1 MKTAS
6 TTPNNPGPPNA
17 PVTGPRADPSC
28 GVPHAP
34 PPSPPSGNPT
44 APTGPAAPSAISK
57 PPIFR
62 SILFVDD
69 DDLVLAGLRRMLRP
83 FRTDWQMAFA
93 ASGREALEILAH
105 QPCDVL
111 VTDMQMQ
118 GMDGADL
125 LHEVRRRHP
134 NVVRF
139 VLSGQVNPEPLLQ
152 CIENTHQFLAKP
164 CNADVLRTALIHA
177 TSFCPLPPEE
187 SLRLLVNQTGHL
199 PSPPKVLIELDQ
211 ALQSGDQ
218 GTDQLGAIIGHD
230 IGMSGQLL
238 KLANSAFFG
247 LSHPVMTPADAI
259 AYLGID
265 LVRALA
271 VATYLEQQAEAGGVA
286 AEEVGEISRHCLA
299 VSALAAK
306 IARRETGSEELAS
319 HSAAAGLLHDAGKL
333 ILATQLPQRWAEV
346 TAQTTQNPGL
356 SRLDAERQVFGCTHQ
371 EVGAYLF
378 CLWGLPLPIV
388 EAVGQHHQPVAAPGS
403 GFTLLTA
410 VHAANAVVLEG
421 EGRAATSDPWHR
433 PYLEQLHLVD
443 CVPQWRLL
451 RAGRPNPD
459 SIPA

>member
-1 MKTAS
+1 M
-6 TTPNNPGPPNA
+6 PNDPRPANA
-17 PVTGPRADPSC
+17 PGAGPRTDPSV
-28 GVPHAP
+28 GAPHAP
-34 PPSPPSGNPT
+34 P
-44 APTGPAAPSAISK
+44 APDLSAPATMK

-93 ASGREALEILAH
+93 ASGNEALEILAH

-134 NVVRF
+134 NIVRF
-139 VLSGQVNPEPLLQ
+139 VLSGQVSPEPLLH

-164 CNADVLRTALIHA
+164 CNADVLRSALVHA
-177 TSFCPLPPEE
+177 TSFCPLPPDET
-187 SLRLLVNQTGHL
+187 LRLLVTQTGHL
-199 PSPPKVLIELDQ
+199 PSPPKVLLELDQ

-218 GTDQLGAIIGHD
+218 GTDQLGAIVGHD

-306 IARRETGSEELAS
+306 IARLETGSEELAS

-333 ILATQLPQRWAEV
+333 ILATELPQRWAEV
-346 TAQTTQNPGL
+346 AVRAAANPTAG
-356 SRLDAERQVFGCTHQ
+356 RIEAERQLFGCTHQ
-371 EVGAYLF
+371 EIGAYLF
-378 CLWGLPLPIV
+378 CLWGLPLALV
-388 EAVGQHHQPVAAPGS
+388 EAVGQHHHPVAAPDS

-410 VHAANAVVLEG
+410 VHAANALVRERDVG
-421 EGRAATSDPWHR
+421 PTKTDVWHR
-433 PYLEQLHLVD
+433 PYLEQLKLLD
-443 CVPQWRLL
+443 RVPQWRLL
-451 RAGRPNPD
+451 RADRPNPD
-459 SIPA
+459 SFPA